1 MNDMAQ
7 SILTWGGIAGALVAI
22 IALASKIVGVV
33 RNAKTYFS
41 DLKTNVDT
49 LVEHD
54 RTQYL
59 AILRL
64 TVMADNLPLSERI
77 AAGKEYIKSDG
88 NGDVKAYYETVLK
101 PHDTIINNKEAS

>member
-1 MNDMAQ
+1 MNELTQ
-7 SILTWGGIAGALVAI
+7 EIILWGGVCGAIVAI
-22 IALASKIVGVV
+22 LALISKIIGAVK
-33 RNAKTYFS
+33 NAKTYFS
-41 DLKTNVDT
+41 DLKANVDT

-101 PHDTIINNKEAS
+101 PHDTIIN

>member
-1 MNDMAQ
+1 MDAITQ
-7 SILTWGGIAGALVAI
+7 SILFWGGIAGAAAAI
-22 IALASKIVGVV
+22 IALVSKVIGVIK
-33 RNAKTYFS
+33 RAKKYFT
-41 DLKTNVDT
+41 DLKENVDT

-101 PHDTIINNKEAS
+101 PHDTIIN

>member
-1 MNDMAQ
+1 MTN
-7 SILTWGGIAGALVAI
+7 LTQDIVLWGGVAGAIVAI
-22 IALASKIVGVV
+22 IALVSKIIGVV
-33 RNAKTYFS
+33 KNAKNYFS
-41 DLKTNVDT
+41 DLKQNVDT

-101 PHDTIINNKEAS
+101 PHDTIIN

>member
-1 MNDMAQ
+1 M
-7 SILTWGGIAGALVAI
+7 AI
-22 IALASKIVGVV
+22 IALVSKITGVV
-33 RNAKTYFS
+33 KNAKTYFS

-88 NGDVKAYYETVLK
+88 NGDVKQYYETVLK
-101 PHDTIINNKEAS
+101 PHDTIIN

>member
-1 MNDMAQ
+1 MTADLAQ
-7 SILTWGGIAGALVAI
+7 DVILWGGVAGAIVAI
-22 IALASKIVGVV
+22 IALVSKIIGVV
-33 RNAKTYFS
+33 KNAKNYFS
-41 DLKTNVDT
+41 DLKENVDT

-101 PHDTIINNKEAS
+101 PHDTIIN

>member
-1 MNDMAQ
+1 MNELTQDI
-7 SILTWGGIAGALVAI
+7 ILWGGVCGAIVAI
-22 IALASKIVGVV
+22 LALISKIIGAVK
-33 RNAKTYFS
+33 NAKTYFS

-101 PHDTIINNKEAS
+101 PHDTIIN

>member
-1 MNDMAQ
+1 MNAELAQ
-7 SILTWGGIAGALVAI
+7 EIILWGGVAGAIAAI
-22 IALASKIVGVV
+22 IALISKAVGAVK
-33 RNAKTYFS
+33 RAKKYFS
-41 DLKTNVDT
+41 DLKENVDT

-101 PHDTIINNKEAS
+101 PHDTIIN

>member
-1 MNDMAQ
+1 MNELSQ
-7 SILTWGGIAGALVAI
+7 TILTWGGISGAIVAI
-22 IALASKIVGVV
+22 IALIAKIVGAVK
-33 RNAKTYFS
+33 NAKNYFS
-41 DLKTNVDT
+41 DLKQNVDT

-101 PHDTIINNKEAS
+101 PHDTIIN